1 MRARRVAPGGGDL
14 GDPASALWS
23 RAESERIA
31 LIATPLALQPS
42 PYVKASR
49 EDRPFGR
56 VREVEVRA
64 LHDGAQIA
72 FLLEWEDPDRDAEPP
87 GDERFPDGA
96 ALLFPLAKDAPLVT
110 MGAEGKPV
118 NAWHWRADRPEHA
131 RNNVAMGLG
140 TTRVTADTSIA
151 TTARWDHGRW
161 RVVFRRALATK
172 APPGDAI
179 QMEVG
184 ETLPVAFAVW
194 EGSNGER
201 GGLKSF
207 SPAWQA
213 ITLED

>member
-42 PYVKASR
+42 AYVKASR
-49 EDRPFGR
+49 EERPFGR

-64 LHDGAQIA
+64 LHDGSQIA
-72 FLLEWEDPDRDAEPP
+72 FLLEWEDTDRDVDPP

-96 ALLFPLAKDAPLVT
+96 ALLFPLAEGAPLVT

-131 RNNVAMGLG
+131 RNNVALGLG
-140 TTRVTADTSIA
+140 TTRVTPDASIGTVA
-151 TTARWDHGRW
+151 HWDHGRW
-161 RVVFRRALATK
+161 RVVFRRALRSS
-172 APPGDAI
+172 APPEEAVQMKAGDVI
-179 QMEVG
+179 Q
-184 ETLPVAFAVW
+184 VAFAVW
-194 EGSNGER
+194 DGSNGER

-207 SPAWQA
+207 SPAWQE
-213 ITLED
+213 ITLEG